1 MLDRDWS
8 LDVPLG
14 NFLRPAHIRLVDR
27 ASINP
32 KPPELHHFSVPST
45 QHGANRCCTNAT
57 FSLQVQL
64 SLCQETPALSTFFPL
79 SDLPCWTCGLC
90 LTLIAPLSV
99 FGEFLCQKLC
109 ISETLNCSLPM
120 LTCYDAEV
128 KRGEQENKCEN
139 VWIFF
144 TNPLTFWFSLP
155 SKWQ

>member
-1 MLDRDWS
+1 MFHLVISFGLLTSGWS
-8 LDVPLG
+8 TARVSTP
-14 NFLRPAHIRLVDR
+14 NRQSSTTFLFHRH
-27 ASINP
+27 
-32 KPPELHHFSVPST
+32 ST
-45 QHGANRCCTNAT
+45 EPTAAA
-57 FSLQVQL
+57 LMQL
-64 SLCQETPALSTFFPL
+64 SHCRFNWVSVKKHLHFWLFFPL

-109 ISETLNCSLPM
+109 ISETLHCSMPM

-128 KRGEQENKCEN
+128 KRGEQENKGEN

-144 TNPLTFWFSLP
+144 TNPLTFGFSLT